1 MWATIAAALKKT
13 AVAIL
18 SNKKWRNKVFTFIIV
33 STVAIFMP
41 MAAALAIF
49 SGKVEFTPDQLK
61 QVSDNLDVE
70 ELAKLTKIQ
79 ENLDAIEEAMEEADM
94 EDRYEEAQ
102 ALYLLGLYDYADE
115 KDFVKRLV
123 GCFEEDQS
131 DKQLIRAVNREFG
144 SDIDPDDYIKVVNGM
159 RSTTINP
166 HIFKN
171 PSTKNNEDIVAWA
184 WEAYRDGWG
193 YVWGSYGRVLT
204 SEYFSELCN
213 QYPDH
218 VEVYHDYIQKHY
230 LGKRVAD
237 CAGLIKG
244 YLWYNPG
251 SGQIGYS
258 SSNDYGAN
266 SMYNAASQKGPISSM
281 PDIPG
286 LGVWHSGHVGIYI
299 GDGYVIQAMGTKYGV
314 VMTRL
319 SGSSFTHWFKIP
331 GITYP

>member
-1 MWATIAAALKKT
+1 MWATIAAALKKI
-13 AVAIL
+13 AVTIL

-49 SGKVEFTPDQLK
+49 SGKVEFTPNQLK

-79 ENLDAIEEAMEEADM
+79 ENLDAIEKAMEEADM

-123 GCFEEDQS
+123 ECFEEDQS

-171 PSTKNNEDIVAWA
+171 PS
-184 WEAYRDGWG
+184 
-193 YVWGSYGRVLT
+193 
-204 SEYFSELCN
+204 
-213 QYPDH
+213 
-218 VEVYHDYIQKHY
+218 
-230 LGKRVAD
+230 
-237 CAGLIKG
+237 
-244 YLWYNPG
+244 
-251 SGQIGYS
+251 
-258 SSNDYGAN
+258 
-266 SMYNAASQKGPISSM
+266 
-281 PDIPG
+281 
-286 LGVWHSGHVGIYI
+286 
-299 GDGYVIQAMGTKYGV
+299 
-314 VMTRL
+314 
-319 SGSSFTHWFKIP
+319 
-331 GITYP
+331 

>member
-1 MWATIAAALKKT
+1 MLLDLNRRLKTHKGKKSYGYLKKDDKYIVDRIVDQIEKIP
-13 AVAIL
+13 AV
-18 SNKKWRNKVFTFIIV
+18 K
-33 STVAIFMP
+33 
-41 MAAALAIF
+41 
-49 SGKVEFTPDQLK
+49 E
-61 QVSDNLDVE
+61 
-70 ELAKLTKIQ
+70 
-79 ENLDAIEEAMEEADM
+79 
-94 EDRYEEAQ
+94 
-102 ALYLLGLYDYADE
+102 LYDLWYE
-115 KDFVKRLV
+115 KQCELHRIYSEMTPIRIPLSFVKRLV

-166 HIFKN
+166 HIFKD

-266 SMYNAASQKGPISSM
+266 SMYNPKRTRCSFYTKQK
-281 PDIPG
+281 
-286 LGVWHSGHVGIYI
+286 
-299 GDGYVIQAMGTKYGV
+299 
-314 VMTRL
+314 RN
-319 SGSSFTHWFKIP
+319 
-331 GITYP
+331 